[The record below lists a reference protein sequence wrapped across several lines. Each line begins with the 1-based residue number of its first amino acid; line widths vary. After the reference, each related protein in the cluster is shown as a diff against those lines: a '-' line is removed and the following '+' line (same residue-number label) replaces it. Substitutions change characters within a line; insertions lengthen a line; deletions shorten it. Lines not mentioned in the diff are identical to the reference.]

1 MSILH
6 ANNPSNDVFWRKRW
20 PKLQDYLALCQS
32 PWHPLK
38 RARPKFKTDPVIQ
51 LNCRGVPNYTR
62 CETTSNT
69 EELQPPKFAMNA
81 TFAFMENLPQAITI
95 VAEWI
100 DTYGIHHW
108 KILEVAI
115 ESWPEN
121 LKSYIKALCTQGKN
135 LWHQCKGRTNKRL
148 ARAK

>member
-1 MSILH
+1 
-6 ANNPSNDVFWRKRW
+6 
-20 PKLQDYLALCQS
+20 
-32 PWHPLK
+32 
-38 RARPKFKTDPVIQ
+38 
-51 LNCRGVPNYTR
+51 
-62 CETTSNT
+62 
-69 EELQPPKFAMNA
+69 MNA
-81 TFAFMENLPQAITI
+81 TFAFTENLPQVITL

-100 DTYGIHHW
+100 DTCGIHHW